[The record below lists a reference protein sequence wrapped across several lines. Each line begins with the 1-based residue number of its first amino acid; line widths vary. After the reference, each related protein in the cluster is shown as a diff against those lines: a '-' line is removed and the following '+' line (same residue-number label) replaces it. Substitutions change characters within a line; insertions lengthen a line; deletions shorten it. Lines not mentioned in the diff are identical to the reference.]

1 MKFSLLFLLL
11 LSSLLS
17 VAQPSSSTMSDDSTR
32 SIELREIQV
41 NTTARSDRQRMVQ
54 FYRGNQSAGIEDIMA
69 RLPEITLIRRGTY
82 GMEPAIRSLSGGQI
96 NVLLDGMRIHGAC
109 TDKMDPATIYIE
121 PVNLDEV
128 QLQTGSQGFLYGTSI
143 GGTVNLKTA
152 TAPCHNTG
160 KISAS
165 ISSGYQS
172 AAKSLYESLQLRY
185 SSGRFAI
192 QSSAT
197 WRNSD
202 AYRSGGG
209 QRVPFSQYQKVN
221 YSTTASYQLNER
233 TLLKADYIG
242 DHGWNIGYP
251 ALPMDVGYA
260 VARIGSLSIQQNK
273 TGQRLYQWTTKI
285 YANGVRHYMDDTHR
299 PNVPMHMDMPGRSL
313 TWGLYT
319 EGLFKLSL
327 QQQVQLIADFSST
340 RLKASMTM
348 YENGQPPM
356 YMLTWPDNRKDQGG
370 IGASWKWRVDSNWT
384 LQSVIR
390 MDLIST
396 ALTSQEAKDHI
407 SILGVNDAGRAAL
420 LKNISATAVRK
431 INPWL
436 QSSLSLAYAERMP
449 TATELYGFYL
459 FNAQDGYDYLGNPK
473 LNPERSLQ
481 AEWSVQVQAKK
492 ARFKTTVFYQHIRDF
507 ISGRI
512 DPSFSTMTIGA
523 HGVKKF
529 SALPEARLY
538 GVEMSVLYKPIT
550 AFDFIS
556 TIRYTRG
563 EDNSADPLPM
573 IAPLKNTSA
582 IRYQFSR
589 FFVQAETEA
598 AAAQKKVSHKYG
610 EDPTPGYLLLHLRS
624 GFSFQLAGK
633 KTDLQYGIENLFDK
647 NYHEHLDW
655 GNIKR
660 PGRNVY
666 LMLKI
671 KIG

>member
-1 MKFSLLFLLL
+1 MKYSFLFLLL
-11 LSSLLS
+11 LAGLLTG
-17 VAQPSSSTMSDDSTR
+17 AQSSSSMLSDDSTR

-41 NTTARSDRQRMVQ
+41 STTARSDRQRMIQ
-54 FYRGNQSAGIEDIMA
+54 FYRGNQSAGIEDILA

-128 QLQTGSQGFLYGTSI
+128 QLQTGTQGFLYGASI

-152 TAPCHNTG
+152 TVPCHNTR
-160 KISAS
+160 KINGSV
-165 ISSGYQS
+165 SSGYQS
-172 AAKSLYESLQLRY
+172 AAKSFYESLQLRY
-185 SSGRFAI
+185 SSGKFAI
-192 QSSAT
+192 HSSVT
-197 WRNSD
+197 WRNSE

-209 QRVPFSQYQKVN
+209 QRIPFSQYQKVN

-260 VARIGSLSIQQNK
+260 VARIGSLSLQQNK
-273 TGQRLYQWTTKI
+273 PGQRMYQWTTKI
-285 YANGVRHYMDDTHR
+285 YANQVRHYMDDTHR

-319 EGLFKLSL
+319 EGLMKLTR
-327 QQQVQLIADFSST
+327 QQQVRVIADFSST

-370 IGASWKWRVDSNWT
+370 IGMNWKWRADSNWT

-396 ALTSQEAKDHI
+396 ALTSQEAKEHI
-407 SILGVNDAGRAAL
+407 RILGVNNAGRLEL
-420 LKNISATAVRK
+420 LKNISVTAVRK
-431 INPWL
+431 LYPWL

-473 LNPERSLQ
+473 LAPERSLQ
-481 AEWSVQVQAKK
+481 GEWSLQVQGKK
-492 ARFKTTVFYQHIRDF
+492 IRIKTSLFYQHIRDF
-507 ISGRI
+507 ISGSI

-529 SALPEARLY
+529 SALPDAHLT
-538 GVEMSVLYKPIT
+538 GVEASLLFKPV
-550 AFDFIS
+550 AALDFIS
-556 TIRYTRG
+556 TLRYTRG
-563 EDNSADPLPM
+563 EDHSGDPLPM
-573 IAPLKNTSA
+573 IAPLKSTST

-589 FFVQAETEA
+589 FFLQAETEA
-598 AAAQKKVSHKYG
+598 ATAQKKISNKYG
-610 EDPTPGYLLLHLRS
+610 EDKTPGYLLLHVRS

-633 KTDLQYGIENLFDK
+633 KTDLQYGIENLLDK

-655 GNIKR
+655 GNVKR

-666 LMLKI
+666 VLLRVKF
-671 KIG
+671 G

>member
-1 MKFSLLFLLL
+1 MKFILLLFLLAAASFMHAQQPPTL
-11 LSSLLS
+11 L
-17 VAQPSSSTMSDDSTR
+17 SDDSTR
-32 SIELREIQV
+32 TIELREVQV
-41 NTTARSDRQRMVQ
+41 NTTARTDRQRMIQ
-54 FYRGNQSAGIEDIMA
+54 FYRSNQSAGIEDIMA

-96 NVLLDGMRIHGAC
+96 NVMLDGMRIHGAC

-128 QLQTGSQGFLYGTSI
+128 QLQTGTQGFLYGASI
-143 GGTVNLKTA
+143 GGTLNLKTA

-160 KISAS
+160 KISGS

-185 SSGRFAI
+185 SSGRWAI

-197 WRNSD
+197 WRKSE

-209 QRVPFSQYQKVN
+209 QQIPFSQYQKVN
-221 YSTTASYQLNER
+221 YSTTVSYRLNER

-260 VARIGSLSIQQNK
+260 VARIGSVSLQQEK
-273 TGQRLYQWTTKI
+273 PGQRLYQWTTKI
-285 YANGVRHYMDDTHR
+285 YANQVRHYMDDTHR

-313 TWGLYT
+313 TWGMYS
-319 EGLFKLSL
+319 EGQVKLNNR
-327 QQQVQLIADFSST
+327 QQVQLIADFSST

-370 IGASWKWRVDSNWT
+370 VGASWKWRADSNWT

-396 ALTSQEAKDHI
+396 ALISQEAKDHI
-407 SILGVNDAGRAAL
+407 SILGVNNAGRLEL

-431 INPWL
+431 IYPWL
-436 QSSLSLAYAERMP
+436 QNSLSIGYAERMP

-459 FNAQDGYDYLGNPK
+459 FNAQDGFDYLGNPELK
-473 LNPERSLQ
+473 PERSLQ
-481 AEWSVQVQAKK
+481 GEWTVQVQSKK
-492 ARFKTTVFYQHIRDF
+492 ARLKTTLFYQHIRNF
-507 ISGRI
+507 ISGRL
-512 DPSFSTMTIGA
+512 DPTFSTMTIGA

-538 GVEMSVLYKPIT
+538 GIEAGFLYKPVT
-550 AFDFIS
+550 AIDFIS
-556 TIRYTRG
+556 TLRYTRG
-563 EDNSADPLPM
+563 EDNSGNPLPM
-573 IAPLKNTSA
+573 IAPLKSTST

-589 FFVQAETEA
+589 FFLQAEAEA
-598 AAAQKKVSHKYG
+598 ATAQNKISLKYG
-610 EDPTPGYLLLHLRS
+610 EDKTPGYLLLHFRS
-624 GFSFQLAGK
+624 GFSFQIAGK
-633 KTDLQYGIENLFDK
+633 KTDLQYGIENLLDK

-655 GNIKR
+655 GNVKR

-666 LMLKI
+666 VLLKV